1 MVTCLRAWVSTGLL
15 QAYLSQRGLTLDP
28 RPNASSADHELKT
41 HPLAKQIML
50 GKWVIVEP
58 LILALFVLSLVV
70 LLLGPARQAPT
81 RKSTDEKQS
90 IHAH

>member
-1 MVTCLRAWVSTGLL
+1 MT
-15 QAYLSQRGLTLDP
+15 YP
-28 RPNASSADHELKT
+28 I
-41 HPLAKQIML
+41 AKQIML
-50 GKWVIVEP
+50 GKWVVVEP